1 MLGAL
6 FGRKM
11 ASAGTLGRASTTL
24 NRASRT
30 ARQRGD
36 VQRAQ
41 DSVEAL
47 NVRLKEMEA
56 SFKEDLDQLKE
67 KYNPEFLDLEQTR
80 VRPRKSDL
88 SVKTV
93 QLAWTPW
100 QIDADGIAEPL
111 F

>member
-1 MLGAL
+1 VLGAL

-36 VQRAQ
+36 VQRA
-41 DSVEAL
+41 
-47 NVRLKEMEA
+47 
-56 SFKEDLDQLKE
+56 
-67 KYNPEFLDLEQTR
+67 
-80 VRPRKSDL
+80 
-88 SVKTV
+88 
-93 QLAWTPW
+93 WTPW

>member
-47 NVRLKEMEA
+47 NVRLKE
-56 SFKEDLDQLKE
+56 

-80 VRPRKSDL
+80 VCPRKSDL